1 MKLNTTANPAPKAGD
16 EYKVVICGSN
26 LTAADDNSFLAIKVL
41 GFELEPIT
49 VEDGTPPQNSCG
61 IAKGE
66 KSKYV
71 IKVAPA
77 SIPDKDISW
86 SAVNIGSGIGY
97 GSISFPD
104 GNKGRSVNIKG
115 DELGLAKAKVTIAQD
130 CNHLNKPTI
139 EMEVLEKVQVKV
151 SVYVTFNDI
160 DGKPARSKP
169 EILELIAEVNKIYAQ
184 LAVEFVLEEKDIHF
198 PISSEYFN
206 LKSEAKYK
214 EMQSIGFNTEG
225 VEIYFVHSFAPWRL
239 DTTIGLNFGDP
250 GTNKSAGLTISRQ
263 ADAVTLAHEIGH
275 CGRLEDIYDH
285 IKDQQLP
292 NDLVKAAWEPR
303 DWNSGPDPA
312 YYERTLMQSN
322 LIKRLLMYG
331 YDQLDNGTDIANGQ
345 VWGIDIDGNPA
356 RLIPVGKENFM
367 PMTRK
372 PYHW

>member
-49 VEDGTPPQNSCG
+49 VEGGIPPQNSCG

-139 EMEVLEKVQVKV
+139 EMEVLKKVQVKV
-151 SVYVTFNDI
+151 SVYVTFNAKDQ
-160 DGKPARSKP
+160 KPARSKP

-198 PISSEYFN
+198 PISSDYFD
-206 LKSEAKYK
+206 LDSEAECK
-214 EMQSIGFNTEG
+214 EMQSIGSKTDG
-225 VEIYFVHSFAPWRL
+225 VEIYFVNKLWNLKTGANY
-239 DTTIGLNFGDP
+239 GKP
-250 GTNKSAGLTISRQ
+250 GYDASAGLTIAKSG
-263 ADAVTLAHEIGH
+263 DAVTLAHEIGH
-275 CGRLEDIYDH
+275 CGQLDDIYD
-285 IKDQQLP
+285 IRGNTQLP
-292 NDLVKAAWEPR
+292 NDLVKEEFEPK
-303 DWNSGPDPA
+303 DWNSGPAPA
-312 YYERTLMQSN
+312 YYERTLTQPK

-331 YDQLDNGTDIANGQ
+331 DGQLDPGTDIPNGQ
-345 VWGIDIDGNPA
+345 VRGIDSDGNPA
-356 RLIPVGKENFM
+356 CLIPVGKENFM
-367 PMTRK
+367 PMTRN